1 MQARAWTRG
10 NACIYLCVYKYASII
25 YYYIVLFPIFT
36 YKFSNVTPVLRTWSI
51 LLVYYIYIHHAR
63 DSILTIFSSKIW
75 PIVFHVQHLFVLPRR
90 RLGEILSTPSQKK
103 KYIYISIPRRT
114 RLVSHEV
121 SKLSTD
127 GVLIGDENDAKNG
140 NLSLVLIWH
149 IIIISSMFL
158 YHVWSIKWL
167 LKLGRVSLRFL

>member
-1 MQARAWTRG
+1 MLHQ
-10 NACIYLCVYKYASII
+10 
-25 YYYIVLFPIFT
+25 YYVLDRYFLYTI
-36 YKFSNVTPVLRTWSI
+36 
-51 LLVYYIYIHHAR
+51 YIYIMHAIPFLR
-63 DSILTIFSSKIW
+63 SFPRKSNQSFSTYNTS
-75 PIVFHVQHLFVLPRR
+75 LFSLVEDWAKFFP
-90 RLGEILSTPSQKK
+90 PPPKKK